1 MIAQYETLTRT
12 TNSITTVMDDII
24 SIIEGIYV
32 DVRLAI
38 AINHYRPRPII
49 ARPVSAADPQ
59 TKEMSGKQIVVIHK
73 TV

>member
-1 MIAQYETLTRT
+1 
-12 TNSITTVMDDII
+12 MDDII